1 MWLQQRLEQPQIIIG
16 QSPYT
21 VCWHASVTVSVG
33 SLPGSR
39 IAGWVA
45 PALETLFPLPRFLPL
60 ILVYDHLHFSTRPQ
74 ALGGFSSF
82 CS

>member
-1 MWLQQRLEQPQIIIG
+1 MWLQQPGTAQIIIG

-21 VCWHASVTVSVG
+21 VCWQASVTVSVG

-45 PALETLFPLPRFLPL
+45 PALETLFRL
-60 ILVYDHLHFSTRPQ
+60 
-74 ALGGFSSF
+74 GFSP
-82 CS
+82 